1 MMHEY
6 LLPYLHKPATA
17 PSPERSESPLYT
29 IQRPFFMLHFNNI
42 VSSTHMSFRWFHQRL
57 QRIFPKSTSCVPFH
71 NCLTFSVPR
80 LPPDT
85 KLHNHRLSVFRS
97 CLSVTR
103 HYQLSSISGRRPPIL
118 VNRGPIERSHNT
130 AEGKVFTE
138 EEFRSVYMEWGY
150 LTVDTMNA
158 AGKQRE
164 IFVVPNKTRRM
175 LNLIAVNECKVKGN
189 INTNIKAQAETRN

>member
-1 MMHEY
+1 
-6 LLPYLHKPATA
+6 LLPLLREVNPF
-17 PSPERSESPLYT
+17 YT
-29 IQRPFFMLHFNNI
+29 IQRPFVMLHFNNI

-57 QRIFPKSTSCVPFH
+57 QRILPKSASCVPFH

-85 KLHNHRLSVFRS
+85 NLHNHRLSVFRS
-97 CLSVTR
+97 CLSITR

-118 VNRGPIERSHNT
+118 VNMGPIERRHNT
-130 AEGKVFTE
+130 AERKVFTE
-138 EEFRSVYMEWGY
+138 AEFRSVYMEWGY

-164 IFVVPNKTRRM
+164 IFLYRIRHGASWTWSQSTNARLKVILIQILKHRLKEGIRKTFKQMARS
-175 LNLIAVNECKVKGN
+175 V
-189 INTNIKAQAETRN
+189 